1 MSSAT
6 KTGKRKIAS
15 ETPEAGTAERLL
27 APGSLESLAAQIKET
42 LGEAWLPRYYVER
55 ILPLRTRSHQL
66 QAAAAA
72 PIVRPE
78 QVSVQHTLLG
88 VELKI
93 GRRRINCPDLATARY
108 LATFARAGCSDVAVP
123 YDISRISLLA
133 DELESSWQ
141 RMLLLVEHLANA
153 RGKAY
158 RTRLRNSLVTEAR
171 RGIAEAGAGTL
182 IPQFNQNT
190 KQRRRG
196 V

>member
-27 APGSLESLAAQIKET
+27 APGSFESLAAQIKET

-55 ILPLRTRSHQL
+55 ILPLRTRSHKL

-72 PIVRPE
+72 IVRPE

-88 VELKI
+88 IELKI

-108 LATFARAGCSDVAVP
+108 LATFARAGCSEVAVP

-141 RMLLLVEHLANA
+141 RMLLLVEHLAGA
-153 RGKAY
+153 RNRAY
-158 RTRLRNSLVTEAR
+158 RTRLRTSLVTEAR